1 MMNKE
6 EVTIQALIDAVGLFL
21 YFSIFTCDFNN
32 FFRLF
37 ICQDVA
43 LIAIYTMQ
51 NNNIDTT
58 RATKKNLKKKQNWN
72 EKEISSV
79 QVSHNC
85 TFIVQF
91 WLEEWCHRRYNV
103 LNAYTITQQLKKSSS
118 IKIDMVNINETR
130 FSSSFYFV
138 IRSKL
143 ELSMCAHML
152 WLECVEK

>member
-1 MMNKE
+1 MNKE

-58 RATKKNLKKKQNWN
+58 RATKKKLKKKT
-72 EKEISSV
+72 ELKRKRD
-79 QVSHNC
+79 
-85 TFIVQF
+85 QF
-91 WLEEWCHRRYNV
+91 S
-103 LNAYTITQQLKKSSS
+103 A
-118 IKIDMVNINETR
+118 
-130 FSSSFYFV
+130 
-138 IRSKL
+138 SKP
-143 ELSMCAHML
+143 
-152 WLECVEK
+152 